1 MKRQQISRLD
11 LASYL
16 LSPSLFVMVILMVVE
31 AMLAAAKR
39 GYESRRS
46 LTAYDRKFKH
56 VLRAGA
62 GDFAFNQRLC
72 LKA

>member
-1 MKRQQISRLD
+1 MAVPDQ
-11 LASYL
+11 
-16 LSPSLFVMVILMVVE
+16 
-31 AMLAAAKR
+31 AAAKR

-62 GDFAFNQRLC
+62 GDFAINQRLC